1 MTAAIP
7 TTEPQTIT
15 AGDTAAWTKSLS
27 DYPASASWVLAYTLI
42 NAAGKISVTSSASGD
57 DHAVSVAASATVAW
71 APGSYTWQATV
82 TKAAERYTVGTGRIT
97 IQPNLA
103 AATLLDTRSAA
114 RKALDAAD
122 LALAS
127 YGAKAYLQAFEINGR
142 SQRFHDPSMFMA
154 WRDKL
159 KAEVSREDN
168 VERLKAGLSPKN
180 MVYTR
185 FTAR

>member
-7 TTEPQTIT
+7 TTEPQSIT
-15 AGDTAAWTKSLS
+15 AGDSVAWTKSIS

-42 NAAGKISVTSSASGD
+42 NAAGKIALTSSASGD
-57 DHAVSVAASATVAW
+57 DHAVSVAASSTATW

-97 IQPNLA
+97 ILPNLA
-103 AATLLDTRSAA
+103 AATLFDTRTAA

-127 YGAKAYLQAFEINGR
+127 YGAKAYMQAFEINGR
-142 SQRFHDPSMFMA
+142 SQKFHDPGMFMA

-159 KAEVSREDN
+159 KAEVSREEN
-168 VERLKAGLSPKN
+168 AARLKAGLAPKN